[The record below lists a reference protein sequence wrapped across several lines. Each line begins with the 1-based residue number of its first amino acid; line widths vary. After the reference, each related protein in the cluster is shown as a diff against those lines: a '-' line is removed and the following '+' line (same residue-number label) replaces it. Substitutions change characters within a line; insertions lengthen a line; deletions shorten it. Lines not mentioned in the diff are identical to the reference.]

1 MKLIVKVQASEL
13 VSRTYTVEAGAG
25 NQYISWLAQ
34 TACLLFGKS
43 HYPSG
48 IYVPTLLTNDKDEDD
63 PVPHPR

>member
-1 MKLIVKVQASEL
+1 MKLVVLVKASEQ
-13 VSRTYTVEAGAG
+13 VARPYTIEVGAG

-48 IYVPTLLTNDKDEDD
+48 IYVPSLLINDKDEDD